1 MSALRRVQILSLLNF
16 GVLDYYRVVDHGEV
30 GMAAVTPLASRL
42 DGLAEEPQ
50 RLNTMSSQ
58 ELFDIEWP
66 DVQSLQLEV
75 LRRRFHQMRPRIR
88 VLERLAADLGITDL
102 RCAEDATALF
112 LPHTLYKSYSLSA
125 VEQGRYDRL
134 TQWFAGLTSV
144 DLSGIDT
151 SECDSL
157 ESWLD
162 LLEAQTTLRP
172 VCSSGTTGKISVFP
186 RTTREETYRLNN
198 FLDIN
203 GRYRDE
209 PDSGLVS
216 GEVDYFC
223 PWPVATGRHN
233 MPTFFKMLQERV
245 YRDKPGEHVHLMGNG
260 HWDVDMLW
268 LSGRLRSA
276 EAKGELS
283 SLKLTP
289 AMQRMRERMAQL
301 QSANGEQIDAFV
313 HKLFVEYRDRR
324 VFLFAPFLQMIPLAQ
339 ECLKRGLDAR
349 FAPDSYVLT
358 GGRSGS
364 KGVAFPEGWMEL
376 CKRVFPFPYQEVFG
390 MTESS
395 AAARMCPAGYFH
407 VPPWIA
413 MFLLDPDTSAPYER
427 TGIKTGRYALFDLLP
442 TSFWGGFITGDRITI
457 NWDGGCTCGR
467 KGPYIHSDIVRY
479 GNLRDDDKITC
490 SKSPDAY
497 EKAVELTLGAV
508 FS

>member
-1 MSALRRVQILSLLNF
+1 
-16 GVLDYYRVVDHGEV
+16 
-30 GMAAVTPLASRL
+30 MAARAITSLIDDMA
-42 DGLAEEPQ
+42 DEPT
-50 RLNTMSSQ
+50 RLNAMSST
-58 ELFDIEWP
+58 ELFDIDWP
-66 DVQSLQLEV
+66 EVQALQLKV
-75 LRRRFHQMRPRIR
+75 LRQRFQQLRPKIR
-88 VLERLAADLGITDL
+88 VLGRLADDLGIQDIT
-102 RCAEDATALF
+102 RAEDATPLF
-112 LPHTLYKSYSLSA
+112 LPHTMYKSYSVSA
-125 VEQGRYDRL
+125 IEQGRFDKL

-144 DLSGIDT
+144 DLAGIDT
-151 SECDSL
+151 SGCDCL

-162 LLEAQTTLRP
+162 ALEAKTPLRP

-186 RTTREETYRLNN
+186 RTALEERYRLNN

-203 GRYRDE
+203 GKYADE
-209 PDSGLVS
+209 PDSGLAS

-233 MPTFFKMLQERV
+233 MPTFFKTLKEV
-245 YRDKPGEHVHLMGNG
+245 LYKDKPGEHVHLMGNG

-268 LSGRLRSA
+268 LSGRLRAA
-276 EAKGELS
+276 EAKGELG

-289 AMQRMRERMAQL
+289 AMQRMREQMMQL
-301 QSANGEQIDAFV
+301 QSAAAEQIEAFV
-313 HKLFVEYRDRR
+313 HKLFVEYSGRR
-324 VFLFAPFLQMIPLAQ
+324 VFLFAPFHQLIPLAQ
-339 ECLKRGLDAR
+339 ECLKRGWKAQ
-349 FAPDSYVLT
+349 FAPDSYVLS

-364 KGVAFPEGWMEL
+364 KGVAFPEGWLEL
-376 CKRVFPFPYQEVFG
+376 CKQVFPFPYQQVFG

-467 KGPYIHSDIVRY
+467 KGPYVHSDIVRY
-479 GNLRDDDKITC
+479 SNLRDDDKITC

-497 EKAVELTLGAV
+497 EKALEVTLGTV
-508 FS
+508 FP